1 MKTCQP
7 HLYSGKCNSRPWD
20 TVSQPFNWQNVRN
33 LKIPHVGEHIGQE
46 DLCFSSYGCEI
57 SSATL
62 ESNFVQSCKVE
73 HPHFVT

>member
-1 MKTCQP
+1 MLENT
-7 HLYSGKCNSRPWD
+7 YS
-20 TVSQPFNWQNVRN
+20 
-33 LKIPHVGEHIGQE
+33 QE
-46 DLCFSSYGCEI
+46 DLFFSYGCEI